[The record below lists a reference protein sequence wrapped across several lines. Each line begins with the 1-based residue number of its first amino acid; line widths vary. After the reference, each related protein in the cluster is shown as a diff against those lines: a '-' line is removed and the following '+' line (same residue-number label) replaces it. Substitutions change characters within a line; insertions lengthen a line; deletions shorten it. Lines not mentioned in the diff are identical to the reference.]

1 VLRLVARPGRRR
13 FGGYYVKLT
22 DPTVESIAYHAA
34 RLLMLIAYC
43 GKPRSARSATLPAVE
58 GRTLLAKLDFFL
70 RYPNYLMKAAEI
82 LQKEV
87 SGEDI
92 GVTGESGAM
101 SVESRMVRYRY
112 GPWDHIYYPALAYLV
127 GKRLIVVETMRGA
140 DIFRLTP
147 QGRDVSDLLS
157 KEAVYQDL
165 VHRAETIY
173 RLFNKYS
180 GNRLKDFIYDNFPE
194 IVSRKLG
201 ETI

>member
-1 VLRLVARPGRRR
+1 M
-13 FGGYYVKLT
+13 KLT
-22 DPTVESIAYHAA
+22 DPTVENIAYHAA
-34 RLLMLIAYC
+34 RLLLLIAYC
-43 GKPRSARSATLPAVE
+43 GKPRSTRSATLPAIE

-70 RYPNYLMKAAEI
+70 RYPNYLMKAADI

-92 GVTGESGAM
+92 GIKGESGAM

-127 GKRLIVVETMRGA
+127 GKQLIVIEPMRGT

-157 KEAVYQDL
+157 KETAYLDL
-165 VHRAETIY
+165 VRRAVTIY

-194 IVSRKLG
+194 VVGRKLG